1 MENFIENEYDALSVL
16 KAVAAKLELYVKGCQ
31 DSDQVL
37 DSRDNPCENAES
49 FVNPCDERTKTK
61 VQTVFKSS
69 LEKTP
74 VRPRSLSSM
83 SFKEKT
89 DAADDRTRNA
99 DICSTTVANYESP
112 RNSDILE
119 ERQTDVTLTAPQI
132 TVDMESSHQM
142 SSSCTN
148 DMKCKCRDSFVLRS
162 SRETQTE
169 MAVRSTGVET
179 ERISAVSV
187 GIQCDLFLDGCDCKL
202 EAPGSRDSFHSVA
215 SNFNPEIPAPNGKKE
230 ENEGYQL
237 RSRKNI

>member
-16 KAVAAKLELYVKGCQ
+16 KAVAAKLEIYVKGCQ
-31 DSDQVL
+31 DSDQVS
-37 DSRDNPCENAES
+37 DSRANPCENAES
-49 FVNPCDERTKTK
+49 FVN
-61 VQTVFKSS
+61 QIKSS

-119 ERQTDVTLTAPQI
+119 ERQTDVNLTAPQI

-142 SSSCTN
+142 SPSCTN

-202 EAPGSRDSFHSVA
+202 EAPGSQDSFHSVA
-215 SNFNPEIPAPNGKKE
+215 SNFNPEIPAPNGEKE

-237 RSRKNI
+237 RSRKKI

>member
-16 KAVAAKLELYVKGCQ
+16 KAVAAKLEIYVKGCQ
-31 DSDQVL
+31 DSDQVS
-37 DSRDNPCENAES
+37 DSRANPCENAES
-49 FVNPCDERTKTK
+49 FVNPCDERTETK
-61 VQTVFKSS
+61 LQTVFKSS

-99 DICSTTVANYESP
+99 DICSTTIANYESP
-112 RNSDILE
+112 RNSDLLE

-142 SSSCTN
+142 SPSCTN

-215 SNFNPEIPAPNGKKE
+215 SNFNPEIPAPNGEKE

-237 RSRKNI
+237 RSRKKI

>member
-16 KAVAAKLELYVKGCQ
+16 KAVAAKLEKYVKDCHDLDQ
-31 DSDQVL
+31 RSDSCV
-37 DSRDNPCENAES
+37 NPRENAES
-49 FVNPCDERTKTK
+49 FVNPCNERTETK
-61 VQTVFKSS
+61 VQSVFKSS

-74 VRPRSLSSM
+74 ARPRSRCSS

-89 DAADDRTRNA
+89 DAADDRTRNS
-99 DICSTTVANYESP
+99 DICSTTIANYESP
-112 RNSDILE
+112 RNSDLLE
-119 ERQTDVTLTAPQI
+119 ERQTDVTLTASQI

-142 SSSCTN
+142 STSCTN

-169 MAVRSTGVET
+169 TAVRSTGVET

-202 EAPGSRDSFHSVA
+202 EAPGSQDSFHSVT
-215 SNFNPEIPAPNGKKE
+215 SNFNPEIPAPNEEKE

-237 RSRKNI
+237 RSRKKT

>member
-16 KAVAAKLELYVKGCQ
+16 KAVAAKLEKYVQDCQ
-31 DSDQVL
+31 DSDQGS
-37 DSRDNPCENAES
+37 DSRPNPCENAES
-49 FVNPCDERTKTK
+49 PMNPCATAETKDES
-61 VQTVFKSS
+61 FIKSS

-74 VRPRSLSSM
+74 ERPRSQGSTP
-83 SFKEKT
+83 FKEKT
-89 DAADDRTRNA
+89 DAADDTTRNA

-112 RNSDILE
+112 RNRYLFE

-142 SSSCTN
+142 STSCTN

-169 MAVRSTGVET
+169 TAVRSTGVET

-202 EAPGSRDSFHSVA
+202 EAPESQDSFHSVT
-215 SNFNPEIPAPNGKKE
+215 SIFNPEIPAPNEEEE

-237 RSRKNI
+237 RSRRKI